1 VAGRS
6 LFGGCGRFFFS
17 RARFRMLTMAGIFA
31 IETIAMMFRRT
42 VGTAVAVAALA
53 IAALMAASPAHAQA
67 PAIAQTSPAAAS
79 DGAAVPNAAAS
90 PAAKKTLRQ
99 KVTALIAKITPD
111 RIKRDL
117 EFKKAAALF
126 PGFCK
131 HWEQDLHDRET
142 NNLSKLKF
150 ILKDGFQTATYTAY
164 GKVAACESHQ
174 SRDGYSI
181 GKITYEEFEYYIAGK
196 SEDEA
201 RHAAPKTVSDT
212 HTTEI
217 FRWDN
222 GKWFY

>member
-1 VAGRS
+1 
-6 LFGGCGRFFFS
+6 
-17 RARFRMLTMAGIFA
+17 MLTMVRIFA
-31 IETIAMMFRRT
+31 IETIAMMFIRT
-42 VGTAVAVAALA
+42 VEIRAAVATLA
-53 IAALMAASPAHAQA
+53 IAALFAASPARAQSQA
-67 PAIAQTSPAAAS
+67 PDTAAAAS
-79 DGAAVPNAAAS
+79 PASASQSAAVPDASAS
-90 PAAKKTLRQ
+90 PAAKKKTLGQ
-99 KVTALIAKITPD
+99 EVKALVVKYTPD

-126 PGFCK
+126 PDFCH
-131 HWEQDLHDRET
+131 HWEQNLHDRET

-150 ILKDGFQTATYTAY
+150 SLKDGFKTATYTAY

-181 GKITYEEFEYYIAGK
+181 GKITYDEFIYYLVGK

-201 RHAAPKTVSDT
+201 RRAVPRALSDT